1 MTWLP
6 SCCRATACAWRGWL
20 LSGLRSAIEGN
31 YLRGEK
37 RGNVVEDVDFG
48 AGFDLGDD
56 VAEHETLFF
65 VARDGGLERLGL
77 VGVFEEVGED
87 DGEREVDGVGLF
99 DERTDRA
106 VENRAGIHE
115 DPLQRDVEIGEERGE
130 TRRDVDLVLHVELG
144 ALNERVIHAEGGVFA
159 EKIDFVGEDVREAGD
174 ERRPGR
180 GAGLLVALLNH
191 SPANGHLFEER
202 DVLERLVD
210 QVERAELKHAERGGQ
225 RLHGDDL
232 IAEQRQS
239 AINRRK
245 QTHFERSWK

>member
-1 MTWLP
+1 M
-6 SCCRATACAWRGWL
+6 
-20 LSGLRSAIEGN
+20 
-31 YLRGEK
+31 
-37 RGNVVEDVDFG
+37 
-48 AGFDLGDD
+48 
-56 VAEHETLFF
+56 
-65 VARDGGLERLGL
+65 ERLGL